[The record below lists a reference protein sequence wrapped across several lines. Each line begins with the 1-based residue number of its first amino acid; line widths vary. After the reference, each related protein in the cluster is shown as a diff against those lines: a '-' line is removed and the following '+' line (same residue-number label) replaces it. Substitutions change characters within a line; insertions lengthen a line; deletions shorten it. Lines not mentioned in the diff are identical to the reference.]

1 MENSFIP
8 KAIETVSAAIK
19 ADNAGD
25 FPNALNL
32 YKTALDYFMHGL
44 KYEKND
50 ARRATVL
57 QRVDG
62 YMKRAEELKTHI
74 EEKNNT
80 TASSKSDGK
89 STSTT
94 ATKSKEDKDSTKDD
108 EESTK
113 LRSALSSAVVSEK
126 PNIKWDDVAG
136 LQGAKEALKETV
148 ILPVK
153 FPQLFAGK
161 RKPFKGILLYG
172 PPGTGKSYLAKAVA
186 TEADS
191 TFFSVSSSDLVS
203 KWQGESEK
211 LVRNLFEMA
220 RDAGKAIIFIDE
232 VDSLCG
238 SRSEGESEG
247 ARRIKT
253 EFLVQMDGVGKGSLE
268 NNVLVL
274 GATNVPWE
282 LDSAIRRRFEKRVY
296 IPLPEESARTYM
308 LKMNVGDT
316 PNDLSEVDYDA
327 LGERSDGA
335 SGADCAI
342 LVREALMQP
351 LRKCQQAKQFL
362 PIKIDG
368 KDMLTPCDKYPNCPK
383 CPPQLSTDKPDKD
396 YTCAACGAL
405 RMALW
410 DVESEMLSVPDVCM
424 ADFEAALGHSHTSV
438 SPEEL
443 ERFVGWTKQFGEEGV

>member
-19 ADNAGD
+19 ADNSGD
-25 FPNALNL
+25 FPLALSL
-32 YKTALDYFMHGL
+32 YKQSLDYFMHGL

-62 YMKRAEELKTHI
+62 YMKRAEELKQHI
-74 EEKNNT
+74 EEKNNHDES
-80 TASSKSDGK
+80 SSKSDGK
-89 STSTT
+89 SGTT
-94 ATKSKEDKDSTKDD
+94 ATKSKEDKDTEKDD
-108 EESTK
+108 ESAK
-113 LRSALSSAVVSEK
+113 LRGALSSAVVSEK

-253 EFLVQMDGVGKGSLE
+253 EFLVQMDGVGKGSKE
-268 NNVLVL
+268 NSVLVL

-296 IPLPEESARTYM
+296 IPLPEASARTYM

-316 PNDLSEVDYDA
+316 PNSLTDSNYDE
-327 LGERSDGA
+327 LGERSEGA

-351 LRKCQQAKQFL
+351 LRKCQQAKQFM
-362 PIKIDG
+362 PVQINAKS
-368 KDMLTPCDKYPNCPK
+368 MLTPCDKYPNCPK
-383 CPPQLSTDKPDKD
+383 CPPQLSTDKEGKD
-396 YTCAACGAL
+396 YTCGSCGAL

-443 ERFVGWTKQFGEEGV
+443 ERFVEWTKQFGEEGV